1 MKTWFLDNDKIDHYS
16 LLGRKISILYFHG
29 SVHIINDTPKTY
41 HRIYHNLSKV
51 PIKTLGRK
59 NYIFLLRYI
68 EFHRYV
74 FVYLFYHIVIEKLCI
89 GKIHYTHIK
98 ILEHSINFIELSQR
112 IYSAK

>member
-59 NYIFLLRYI
+59 NYIFLKVFKFTFIYMYTYSELTDYLSRLDARNRKYI
-68 EFHRYV
+68 FN
-74 FVYLFYHIVIEKLCI
+74 HIMVL
-89 GKIHYTHIK
+89 
-98 ILEHSINFIELSQR
+98 
-112 IYSAK
+112 

>member
-68 EFHRYV
+68 EFYRYV
-74 FVYLFYHIVIEKLCI
+74 FVYLFYHIVIEKFETM
-89 GKIHYTHIK
+89 YW
-98 ILEHSINFIELSQR
+98 
-112 IYSAK
+112 